1 MQPLQQVA
9 HVVEFLGH
17 VAVGAVDVVGAVDR
31 VLDNGADTGL
41 DVVGEPEGLEDGED
55 IREHHQPVG
64 AVVVPGEHGDLGGN
78 LRVLDRLEKGVL
90 LAQLAVLGDVA
101 AGLAHQPDR
110 WPLRALPT
118 GRADEQ
124 VVGSHF
130 PTLGGSPAKGFSSA
144 WRPHPTRPPDS
155 SHRRRLDSHLSPRTE
170 AVAMG
175 QPHIL
180 ILGPPGAGKGTQS
193 GNIAE
198 EYGIEHVT
206 TGDGFVLDGYPRNLE
221 QAEELSGMT
230 DIDVVLSLEVSREE
244 LVDRLSGRRV
254 CDGCGANFHV
264 EFDQPAEEGIC
275 DGCGGELEQR
285 EDDRPE
291 AVENRL
297 DVFDENTTPVIE
309 QYQDHEGF
317 VAIDGEQPPA
327 EVWGAI
333 DSAVRGRA
341 DVSE

>member
-1 MQPLQQVA
+1 
-9 HVVEFLGH
+9 
-17 VAVGAVDVVGAVDR
+17 
-31 VLDNGADTGL
+31 
-41 DVVGEPEGLEDGED
+41 
-55 IREHHQPVG
+55 
-64 AVVVPGEHGDLGGN
+64 
-78 LRVLDRLEKGVL
+78 
-90 LAQLAVLGDVA
+90 
-101 AGLAHQPDR
+101 
-110 WPLRALPT
+110 
-118 GRADEQ
+118 
-124 VVGSHF
+124 
-130 PTLGGSPAKGFSSA
+130 
-144 WRPHPTRPPDS
+144 
-155 SHRRRLDSHLSPRTE
+155 
-170 AVAMG
+170 MG

-206 TGDGFVLDGYPRNLE
+206 TGDALRGNKDMDISDMDTEYDTPRAYMEAGDLVPDAVVNAIVEEALSAADGFVLDGYPRNLE

-333 DSAVRGRA
+333 DSAVRERA
-341 DVSE
+341 NVSE